1 MIRAFFGIVQRP
13 FSRENI
19 TLLKQQQEVYDTL
32 KVHSQQGGLCLL
44 MGDAGTGKTIIKE
57 AVKQN
62 ADKRMI
68 VVSVSRTMHTY
79 KNTLKIL
86 CSAFSIEDEGAHFKC
101 EKRLIDEA
109 YALNRQGKMLITII
123 DEAHLMDM
131 DTMRKL
137 RLMFE
142 EFPKNHNIILIGQPC
157 LLANM
162 SLKVNDDIKSRI
174 TYSTTMKK
182 LNSDD
187 MEQFILDQ
195 LDKVALGH
203 NTFTQDALSLIVRSA
218 DGVIRR
224 CRNLC
229 LSCMLEAVRAHKK
242 NIDIDIVNRV
252 LIQPHWR
259 NEYDMQNN

>member
-229 LSCMLEAVRAHKK
+229 LSCMLEAVRAHNK

>member
-1 MIRAFFGIVQRP
+1 MIRAFFGIDQHP

-44 MGDAGTGKTIIKE
+44 MGDAGTGKTIIKD

-109 YALNRQGKMLITII
+109 LALNRQGKMLITII

-142 EFPKNHNIILIGQPC
+142 EFPKNHNIILIGQSY

-218 DGVIRR
+218 DGIIRR

-229 LSCMLEAVRAHKK
+229 LSCMLEAVRDRKK
-242 NIDIDIVNRV
+242 TIDIDIVNRV

>member
-86 CSAFSIEDEGAHFKC
+86 CSAFSIEDEGAHF
-101 EKRLIDEA
+101 
-109 YALNRQGKMLITII
+109 
-123 DEAHLMDM
+123 
-131 DTMRKL
+131 
-137 RLMFE
+137 
-142 EFPKNHNIILIGQPC
+142 
-157 LLANM
+157 
-162 SLKVNDDIKSRI
+162 
-174 TYSTTMKK
+174 
-182 LNSDD
+182 
-187 MEQFILDQ
+187 
-195 LDKVALGH
+195 
-203 NTFTQDALSLIVRSA
+203 
-218 DGVIRR
+218 
-224 CRNLC
+224 
-229 LSCMLEAVRAHKK
+229 
-242 NIDIDIVNRV
+242 
-252 LIQPHWR
+252 
-259 NEYDMQNN
+259 

>member
-57 AVKQN
+57 VVKQN

-229 LSCMLEAVRAHKK
+229 LSCMLEAVRAHNK